1 MGARTYL
8 RAQPS
13 LPPVTFGAPL
23 ITHRPPT
30 RCRTSR
36 FRRRLPALVNDQR
49 SADAFSWAWLPSG
62 RVATTLP
69 LARERLP
76 TVTQPKRCRKVDRVR
91 QSCRLPCSTTGL
103 VYRLKRRPSSKQ
115 APGEMNAARGGCAWG
130 WLRRSCPPAGAVTAT
145 ACAIT
150 DAAILPPNPLPGDP
164 AGSRPQELSCAGDDP
179 VPQFCP
185 ARSPHV

>member
-62 RVATTLP
+62 RVASTLP
-69 LARERLP
+69 LARGRFL

-145 ACAIT
+145 ACSFNERCHHT
-150 DAAILPPNPLPGDP
+150 
-164 AGSRPQELSCAGDDP
+164 PQSL
-179 VPQFCP
+179 
-185 ARSPHV
+185 